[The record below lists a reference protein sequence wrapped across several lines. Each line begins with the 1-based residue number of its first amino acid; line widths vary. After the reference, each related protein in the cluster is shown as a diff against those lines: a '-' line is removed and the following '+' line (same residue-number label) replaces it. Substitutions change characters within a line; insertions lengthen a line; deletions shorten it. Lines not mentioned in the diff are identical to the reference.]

1 MREGGGTLEGF
12 EHCARFSHS
21 PVLPTHWY
29 PQLERP
35 EPGCRRVGHLRA
47 VMSMAASS
55 GERHGRPGPE
65 PGSSAEYNN
74 EQSVDWYPRYGLVV
88 PGSMGMQALDTG
100 NRTMTIEYELRRT
113 DGLVD
118 RVLLNCVPMS
128 SAVLHGVP
136 PELPVTRAAE
146 TRARSR
152 SRRRDRRA
160 ARRR

>member
-1 MREGGGTLEGF
+1 
-12 EHCARFSHS
+12 
-21 PVLPTHWY
+21 
-29 PQLERP
+29 
-35 EPGCRRVGHLRA
+35 
-47 VMSMAASS
+47 MSMAASS

-74 EQSVDWYPRYGLVV
+74 EQSVDFYPRYGLVV

-128 SAVLHGVP
+128 SAVVHGVP
-136 PELPVTRAAE
+136 PELAATRATE